1 VDVLPSDR
9 IINAQQT
16 EIHMIKHLK
25 SNLTIILFISLIS
38 CLFVTG
44 CSSIPR
50 GAPPGAAILEVENNP
65 EDNHIADIS
74 SEHSADLKSPAVKE
88 TEAPHTVASQEN
100 LGNGISTN
108 MSTTERGEIVIP
120 IKTLKRD
127 QINESLNI
135 NDYRKAVVTILTESG
150 HGSGFIITENGYVL
164 TNQHVVGISRFVNAK
179 LVTGREVRGEVIRTD
194 TIGDVALIKLEKGI
208 YPYVLLGNSSLLAI
222 GDEVYAIGAP
232 LEEESSQTVTRGIV
246 SSFRMERGLRY
257 IQSDVTVH
265 EGNSG
270 GPLVSLQYGV
280 VGVYASGHRF
290 SDRNGGTG
298 LNQFI
303 PVEDA
308 ITMLNIDNE
317 VIAIQ
322 NIE

>member
-1 VDVLPSDR
+1 MK
-9 IINAQQT
+9 N
-16 EIHMIKHLK
+16 HLRQ
-25 SNLTIILFISLIS
+25 NLTILLSLSYLFFS
-38 CLFVTG
+38 G
-44 CSSIPR
+44 CSTVPDR
-50 GAPPGAAILEVENNP
+50 TGPGSAIHDAGEES
-65 EDNHIADIS
+65 EDHHGADIS
-74 SEHSADLKSPAVKE
+74 IEHPADVQFPTVEEKE
-88 TEAPHTVASQEN
+88 ALHSVVPLEN

-108 MSTTERGEIVIP
+108 KSTTERGEIVIP

-127 QINESLNI
+127 QIGESLNI
-135 NDYRKAVVTILTESG
+135 NDYRKAVVTILTQSG

-164 TNQHVVGISRFVNAK
+164 TNQHVVGTARFVNAK
-179 LVTGREVRGEVIRTD
+179 LVAGREVKGEVIRTD
-194 TIGDVALIKLEKGI
+194 TIGDVALIKLEKDI

-222 GDEVYAIGAP
+222 GDEVYAIESP
-232 LEEESSQTVTRGIV
+232 LEEKLSQTVTRGIV

-257 IQSDVTVH
+257 IQSDATVH

-280 VGVYASGHRF
+280 VGIYASGHRF
-290 SDRNGGTG
+290 PDRNEGTG

>member
-1 VDVLPSDR
+1 MK
-9 IINAQQT
+9 N
-16 EIHMIKHLK
+16 HLRQ
-25 SNLTIILFISLIS
+25 NLIILLSLS
-38 CLFVTG
+38 YLFFSG
-44 CSSIPR
+44 CSTVPDRTGPGNAIHDAGEESKNHHGADVSIEHP
-50 GAPPGAAILEVENNP
+50 ADVQFPTVE
-65 EDNHIADIS
+65 EKEAL
-74 SEHSADLKSPAVKE
+74 HSVVPL
-88 TEAPHTVASQEN
+88 EN
-100 LGNGISTN
+100 LGNGILASVKA
-108 MSTTERGEIVIP
+108 TELEELVIP

-135 NDYRKAVVTILTESG
+135 NDCRKAVVTILTRSG

-164 TNQHVVGISRFVNAK
+164 TNQHVVGTARFVNAK

-194 TIGDVALIKLEKGI
+194 TIGDVALIKLEKDI

-222 GDEVYAIGAP
+222 GDEVYAIESP
-232 LEEESSQTVTRGIV
+232 FQEESSQTITRGIV
-246 SSFRMERGLRY
+246 SSFIMERGLRY

-270 GPLVSLQYGV
+270 GPLVSLQNGV
-280 VGVYASGHRF
+280 VGIYASGHRF
-290 SDRNGGTG
+290 PDRNGGTG